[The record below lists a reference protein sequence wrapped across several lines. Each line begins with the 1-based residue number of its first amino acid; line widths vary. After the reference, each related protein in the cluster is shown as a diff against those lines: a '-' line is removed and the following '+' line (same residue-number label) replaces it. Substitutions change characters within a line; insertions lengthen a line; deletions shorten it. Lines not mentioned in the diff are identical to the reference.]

1 MPSRKD
7 VNFKILGVPEY
18 FSTLINQ
25 IDFSNQ
31 ALRENQIAQA
41 IWTSLCNWDFF
52 FGSLHE
58 RNTANL
64 SESIDS
70 LGSVWSTWQ
79 GDIYLKQSLK

>member
-7 VNFKILGVPEY
+7 VNFKILGVPEC

-31 ALRENQIAQA
+31 ALRENQVGQA

-52 FGSLHE
+52 GTFHKRS
-58 RNTANL
+58 TANL
-64 SESIDS
+64 SEGIDS

-79 GDIYLKQSLK
+79 GDIHMKQSLK